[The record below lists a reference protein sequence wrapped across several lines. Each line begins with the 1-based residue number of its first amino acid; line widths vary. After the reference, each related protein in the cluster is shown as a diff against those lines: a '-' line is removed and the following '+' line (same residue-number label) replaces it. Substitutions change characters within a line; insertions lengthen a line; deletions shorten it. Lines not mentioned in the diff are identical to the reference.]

1 MRDRWQS
8 METAP
13 KDGRTILVTFKAT
26 PEAETSYNLE
36 TFVRWYVPFGSED
49 GAWLTQDGFTCHP
62 RYWMPA

>member
-13 KDGRTILVTFKAT
+13 KDGRTVLVTFKET
-26 PEAETSYNLE
+26 PEGDTFTNSE
-36 TFVRWYVPFGSED
+36 TFVRWYVPFRGE
-49 GAWLTQDGFTCHP
+49 GIWLDQEGNVCRP